1 MRSICESTG
10 AELHRMPFKPC
21 TAEIYTV
28 KTGVKALKGINVYLA
43 CEKVL
48 KCLFY
53 VLELYQK
60 IDSMRVIA

>member
-1 MRSICESTG
+1 
-10 AELHRMPFKPC
+10 MPFKPC

-53 VLELYQK
+53 VQELYQK
-60 IDSMRVIA
+60 IDSMRVTA